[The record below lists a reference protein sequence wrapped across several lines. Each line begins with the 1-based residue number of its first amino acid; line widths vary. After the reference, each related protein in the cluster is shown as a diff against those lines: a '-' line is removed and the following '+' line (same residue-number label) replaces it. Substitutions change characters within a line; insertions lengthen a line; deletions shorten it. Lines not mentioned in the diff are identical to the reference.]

1 MKIKK
6 IIEEEELITT
16 AKLQLGFFY
25 SYLETDEKE
34 YYSIYFIFFF
44 LIWKNKIFLNIPKLH
59 AGNSGSGWR
68 QTPKK
73 PAIDSPTAHPV

>member
-34 YYSIYFIFFF
+34 YYSIYFIFF